1 VHVGDADLWTIVL
14 YEMAAGCLILG
25 FLRLRGLP
33 WSELRPVVTW
43 SDTLRGI
50 GVFFGAMGAVWL
62 AFVFA
67 AGLPGAA
74 ERLAEVPI
82 EAAFGLLPAVL
93 VVAINPLFEE
103 AINIGY
109 IQARLRPQGAAFAVG
124 AALLVRLLA
133 NLDQEAHALV
143 GIVPLGLLF
152 GIYTWRTGR
161 LWPVIVAHA
170 LIEGISLFAVSH
182 PELAQGG

>member
-1 VHVGDADLWTIVL
+1 
-14 YEMAAGCLILG
+14 
-25 FLRLRGLP
+25 
-33 WSELRPVVTW
+33 VVTW
-43 SDTLRGI
+43 PDTLRGL
-50 GVFFGAMGAVWL
+50 GVFFGAIGAVWL

-82 EAAFGLLPAVL
+82 EATFGLLPAIL

-103 AINIGY
+103 AINVGY

-133 NLDQEAHALV
+133 NLDQGAHALV

-170 LIEGISLFAVSH
+170 VIEAVSLFAVSH
-182 PELAQGG
+182 PELAPGG